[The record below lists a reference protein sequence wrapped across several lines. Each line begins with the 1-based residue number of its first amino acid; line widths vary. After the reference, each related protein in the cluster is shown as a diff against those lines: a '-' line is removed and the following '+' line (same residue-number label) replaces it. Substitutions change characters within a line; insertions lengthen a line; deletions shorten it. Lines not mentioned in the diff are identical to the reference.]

1 MELTTKQAIYS
12 LLVSSFLYGT
22 PFFSYRTVKIIK
34 GGLKG
39 VYGIEVSREHVSRLI
54 REITLEC
61 DLVECEKEIREY
73 HDIYLPREKLFRLKG
88 PGNIL
93 TARKWKR
100 DGHRGKENSGKSKN
114 NTITI

>member
-12 LLVSSFLYGT
+12 LLVPSLLYGT
-22 PFFSYRTVKIIK
+22 PFFSYGTVKIIQE
-34 GGLKG
+34 GLKG

-54 REITLEC
+54 KEISLEC
-61 DLVECEKEIREY
+61 DLVECEKNKRE
-73 HDIYLPREKLFRLKG
+73 HHNIYLPREKLFRLKG

-100 DGHRGKENSGKSKN
+100 DGHRSVKASGK
-114 NTITI
+114 